1 MTPAISDA
9 TLHAFV
15 DGELDVAESEKLI
28 ARMRDDKEL
37 AQRLCAL
44 RSLQTM
50 VRLAY
55 VEPPVAEGGK
65 MRAAPW
71 RRFVR
76 RGAFASLAVFAGL
89 SAGWILR
96 GTESPVVANVPAA
109 IQSGYQVVSL
119 AHAADPG
126 RVLLHIDTAAPDKMQ
141 AVLDQAERLLDAA
154 DRQGRAVQLE
164 VLANSRGL
172 DLLRADHS
180 PYAERMARMKQR
192 HANNLHWVAC
202 GQSIA
207 RLRSEGEKVVLLPS
221 TRTAQTAIQEIVSR
235 LQQGWTYVRV

>member
-1 MTPAISDA
+1 MNPVVSDE

-15 DGELDVAESEKLI
+15 DGELDVAESERLI

-37 AQRLCAL
+37 AQRVCAL

-55 VEPPVAEGGK
+55 LEPPVADGRAL
-65 MRAAPW
+65 RAAP
-71 RRFVR
+71 RRQFVQR
-76 RGAFASLAVFAGL
+76 CALACLAVFVGL
-89 SAGWILR
+89 IGGWSLR
-96 GTESPVVANVPAA
+96 GTESQAVAHAPAA
-109 IQSGYQVVSL
+109 LQGGYQVVSL
-119 AHAADPG
+119 SHAADPS
-126 RVLLHIDTAAPDKMQ
+126 RVLLHIDSSEPDKMQ

-154 DRQGRAVQLE
+154 DRQGRVVQLE

-180 PYAERMARMKQR
+180 PFAERMARMKQR

-207 RLRSEGEKVVLLPS
+207 RLQSDGEKVVLLP
-221 TRTAQTAIQEIVSR
+221 TTQTAQTAIKEIVTR